1 MLVVSLPSQ
10 VLREKTDDWRLT
22 TRIEYDR
29 NSREQQ
35 PPEPPHPTNFMAKKL
50 ALLML
55 GVCLAASFALAQT
68 KTVHPAL
75 RPPKGATV
83 AIVIFEDLEC
93 PDCAR
98 AAPLVEEASRTYKI
112 PVVRHDFPLQMHPWA
127 YDAAVLARYF
137 DTKSKAIGNEF
148 RDTVFKHQ
156 LEISKDTLRA
166 FAEKFALAHKID
178 LPFVV
183 DPDGKLAAKIE
194 ADRTAGTELGLQHTP
209 TLYVVSNKHT
219 GTPFVEV
226 VDRSQLF
233 QLIDSMKKE

>member
-1 MLVVSLPSQ
+1 M
-10 VLREKTDDWRLT
+10 
-22 TRIEYDR
+22 I
-29 NSREQQ
+29 
-35 PPEPPHPTNFMAKKL
+35 KKL
-50 ALLML
+50 VFAVL
-55 GVCLAASFALAQT
+55 GLGLAVPAALAQT
-68 KTVHPAL
+68 QTVHPAL
-75 RPPKGATV
+75 RPPKGASV
-83 AIVIFEDLEC
+83 AFVIFEDLEC

-127 YDAAVLARYF
+127 YDAALLARFF

-156 LEISKDTLRA
+156 LEITKETLRP
-166 FAEKFALAHKID
+166 FAEKFAAAHKID
-178 LPFVV
+178 LPFVI
-183 DPDGKLAAKIE
+183 DPDGKLTAKIE
-194 ADRTAGTELGLQHTP
+194 ADRTAGSELGLQHTP

-226 VDRSQLF
+226 VDRTQLF

>member
-1 MLVVSLPSQ
+1 M
-10 VLREKTDDWRLT
+10 T
-22 TRIEYDR
+22 
-29 NSREQQ
+29 
-35 PPEPPHPTNFMAKKL
+35 KKL
-50 ALLML
+50 ASVVF
-55 GVCLAASFALAQT
+55 GVFLAVCASSAQ
-68 KTVHPAL
+68 TVHPAL
-75 RPPKGATV
+75 RPPKGASV

-156 LEISKDTLRA
+156 LEITKDTLRS
-166 FAEKFALAHKID
+166 FAEKFAAAHKID

-226 VDRSQLF
+226 VDRTQLF

>member
-1 MLVVSLPSQ
+1 M
-10 VLREKTDDWRLT
+10 
-22 TRIEYDR
+22 
-29 NSREQQ
+29 N
-35 PPEPPHPTNFMAKKL
+35 KKL
-50 ALLML
+50 GFLAVLLIAT
-55 GVCLAASFALAQT
+55 LATAQDKAT
-68 KTVHPAL
+68 IL
-75 RPPKGATV
+75 RPPKGASV

-98 AAPLVEEASRTYKI
+98 AAPLVEEAARTYKI

-137 DTKSKAIGNEF
+137 DTHSKAIGNEF

-156 LEISKDTLRA
+156 LEITKDTLRS
-166 FAEKFALAHKID
+166 FAEKFAAAHKID

-183 DPDGKLAAKIE
+183 DPDGKLAALIE
-194 ADRTAGTELGLQHTP
+194 ADRQRGLQLGLQHTP
-209 TLYVVSNKHT
+209 TLYVVSNKRS

-233 QLIDSMKKE
+233 QLIDTMKKE

>member
-1 MLVVSLPSQ
+1 MKKNLSL
-10 VLREKTDDWRLT
+10 LT
-22 TRIEYDR
+22 A
-29 NSREQQ
+29 
-35 PPEPPHPTNFMAKKL
+35 F
-50 ALLML
+50 ALS
-55 GVCLAASFALAQT
+55 VTCLALAQD
-68 KTVHPAL
+68 VHPAL
-75 RPPKGATV
+75 RPPKGASV

-137 DTKSKAIGNEF
+137 DTHSKALGNDF

-156 LEISKDTLRA
+156 LEITKETLRP
-166 FAEKFALAHKID
+166 FAEKYAAAHKID

-183 DPDGKLAAKIE
+183 DPEGKFAKLIE
-194 ADRTAGTELGLQHTP
+194 ADRAAGNQLNLQHTP

-226 VDRSQLF
+226 VDRTQLF
-233 QLIDSMKKE
+233 QLIDTMKKE